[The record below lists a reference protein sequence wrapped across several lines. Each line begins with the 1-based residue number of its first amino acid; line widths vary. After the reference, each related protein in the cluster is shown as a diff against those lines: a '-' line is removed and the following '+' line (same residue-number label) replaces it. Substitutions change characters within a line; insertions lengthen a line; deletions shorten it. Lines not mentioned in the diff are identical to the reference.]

1 MIVNVRP
8 LAVSVAPTELLW
20 QGLTTPDR
28 FGEWL

>member
-8 LAVSVAPTELLW
+8 LGVAVAPTELVW
-20 QGLTTPDR
+20 QVLTTPDR